1 MILRKQSYS
10 IFIGMPSISA
20 TKFQKFVQSAG
31 VDLAVEETRFRPNIF
46 ITGDFPGFQEDM

>member
-1 MILRKQSYS
+1 
-10 IFIGMPSISA
+10 MPSISA